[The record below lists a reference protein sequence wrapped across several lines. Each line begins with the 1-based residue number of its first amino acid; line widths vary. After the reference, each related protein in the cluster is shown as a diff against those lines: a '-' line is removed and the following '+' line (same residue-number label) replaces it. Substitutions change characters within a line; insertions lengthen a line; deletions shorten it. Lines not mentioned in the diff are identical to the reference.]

1 MEFVWVPIIVSQ
13 ITRAIKYTTT
23 NLLWSTLFW
32 KILKLELINRNFF
45 TSFYMQ
51 CFSFQSYVFNISLT
65 YNVLIRSNPELE
77 FQTYQKNPHKFS
89 CHMVGIFGWKIVYV
103 SIFWPIL
110 LLIENIYS
118 RVQKSIENL
127 DFTFRPKMAIFFG
140 EQEWGREGCHSHYLF
155 NGCNFF

>member
-89 CHMVGIFGWKIVYV
+89 CHMVGIFWMKNCLCQHFLTYSVINWK
-103 SIFWPIL
+103 
-110 LLIENIYS
+110 
-118 RVQKSIENL
+118 NL
-127 DFTFRPKMAIFFG
+127 QSCAKKYRKLVCM
-140 EQEWGREGCHSHYLF
+140 E
-155 NGCNFF
+155 